1 MTRRE
6 WMGVVAMA
14 ARAGKLDTADSLL
27 ERQTASGDVESAA
40 LLVRSPKTNFV
51 RGYGKAKATTPF
63 LIASITKPMT
73 VSAVMLLRDQGALR
87 LDDPVQKFLPQFTG
101 EDRKLVTVKHLLT
114 HTSGLPDMLPDNT
127 ELRKKHAPLSAFV
140 DGACQAPLGF
150 APGTKVSYQSMG
162 ILLAAALVEKIAEQP
177 LPEYLRRGLY
187 GPLKMTATS
196 LGLGGRKI
204 SACAR
209 CQVPEATDWDWN
221 SAYWRNL
228 GAPWGGAH
236 STVADIAAFVAAF
249 QNPDARPWKPGTAR
263 EMVTI
268 QTNGLNQAWG
278 LGWSRN
284 LEGFGKGCS
293 AGTWGHSGSTGTLCW
308 HDAAAKLTF
317 VLLTSKP
324 AEQSAET
331 TIRPVSDAAAQT
343 QAGPR

>member
-6 WMGVVAMA
+6 WIASVALA
-14 ARAGKLDTADSLL
+14 ARAGKLDDADSLL
-27 ERQTASGDVESAA
+27 QRQTASGEVESAA
-40 LLVRSPKTNFV
+40 LLVKSPQTNFV

-101 EDRKLVTVKHLLT
+101 EDRKAVMVKHLLT

-127 ELRKKHAPLSAFV
+127 ELRKKHEPLSAFL
-140 DGACQAPLGF
+140 DGACRVPLGF

-162 ILLAAALVEKIAEQP
+162 ILLAAAIVEKIAEQP
-177 LPEYLRRGLY
+177 LPEYLRKGLY
-187 GPLKMTATS
+187 RPLKMNATS

-204 SACAR
+204 SDCAR
-209 CQVPEATDWDWN
+209 CQVPEVTDWDWN
-221 SAYWRNL
+221 SQYWRNL

-236 STVADIAAFVAAF
+236 STVADIAMFASVF
-249 QNPDARPWKPGTAR
+249 QNPDAGPWKPGTAR

-284 LEGFGKGCS
+284 LDGFGKGCS
-293 AGTWGHSGSTGTLCW
+293 AETWGHSGSTGTLCW
-308 HDAAAKLTF
+308 HDPAAKLTF

-324 AEQSAET
+324 ADQSAKT
-331 TIRPVSDAAAQT
+331 TIQPVSDAAAQT
-343 QAGPR
+343 